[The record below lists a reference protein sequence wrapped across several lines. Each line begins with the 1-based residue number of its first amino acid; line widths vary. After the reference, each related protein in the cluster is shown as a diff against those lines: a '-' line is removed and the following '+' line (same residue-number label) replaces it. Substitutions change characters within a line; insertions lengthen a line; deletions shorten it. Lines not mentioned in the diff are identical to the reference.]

1 MECCMNDLFIQG
13 LTIDWNRV
21 RPYNYVRQ
29 IPAISGIDT
38 FTFHKPITFFV
49 GENGSGKSTLLEAIA
64 VAYGFNAEGGTKNY
78 SFSTYNSHS
87 ELCEAMTISKG
98 YRRPKFGYFLR
109 AESFYNV
116 ATKEIDYSDDD
127 HPSKGY
133 HQKSHGESFLAIAQD
148 YMGADGVYI
157 FDEPEAALSP
167 QRQLTLLIN
176 IYRCAQEGAQ
186 FIIVSHSPILLGMP
200 DAEIFSFDNGTI
212 HPCQYEDT
220 DSYVIT
226 KTFVNNRQHYLNQL
240 LNEDTKCR
248 KRTFHKT
255 DSTLKELWQQVAEKK
270 SCEAKQKELTAQ
282 RDTLADRLKM
292 LEKSKLAEQADV
304 DRLEGHSLAAF
315 FYQVIGKMDEKLDK
329 EQIGRAHV

>member
-1 MECCMNDLFIQG
+1 MNDLFIQG

-157 FDEPEAALSP
+157 FDEPEAGIDLWSFSMLIQQFEKIHSEKKESLVLISHQERIIQMADRIMVIEDGKIAALGETKEILP
-167 QRQLTLLIN
+167 TLLTKDS
-176 IYRCAQEGAQ
+176 CA
-186 FIIVSHSPILLGMP
+186 
-200 DAEIFSFDNGTI
+200 
-212 HPCQYEDT
+212 C
-220 DSYVIT
+220 
-226 KTFVNNRQHYLNQL
+226 LN
-240 LNEDTKCR
+240 K
-248 KRTFHKT
+248 
-255 DSTLKELWQQVAEKK
+255 A
-270 SCEAKQKELTAQ
+270 
-282 RDTLADRLKM
+282 
-292 LEKSKLAEQADV
+292 
-304 DRLEGHSLAAF
+304 
-315 FYQVIGKMDEKLDK
+315 
-329 EQIGRAHV
+329 